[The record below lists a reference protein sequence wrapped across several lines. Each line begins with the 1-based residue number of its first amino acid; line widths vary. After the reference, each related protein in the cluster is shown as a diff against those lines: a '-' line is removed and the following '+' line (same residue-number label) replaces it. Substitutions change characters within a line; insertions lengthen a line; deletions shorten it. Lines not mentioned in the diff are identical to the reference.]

1 MVRLSPLMKA
11 LALSSAQSKKK
22 VVLAQRLAKALA
34 PGGEIAMAA
43 RRQPAVSPSRTE
55 PSSCYCL
62 PLNLADPPQSVVL
75 QLEHNAP

>member
-34 PGGEIAMAA
+34 PGGEIAMGSQEASQQC
-43 RRQPAVSPSRTE
+43 RRAEPRPHLVTASP
-55 PSSCYCL
+55 
-62 PLNLADPPQSVVL
+62 
-75 QLEHNAP
+75 